1 MTELKDWIVQIFF
14 VQKIVQKTVDCAA
27 GSWVK
32 ASLTNLVNAALY
44 CPVISWPV
52 TLDI

>member
-1 MTELKDWIVQIFF
+1 MELKDWIVQIFC
-14 VQKIVQKTVDCAA
+14 VQKIVQKTVDCV

-32 ASLTNLVNAALY
+32 AVLTNLVNAALY